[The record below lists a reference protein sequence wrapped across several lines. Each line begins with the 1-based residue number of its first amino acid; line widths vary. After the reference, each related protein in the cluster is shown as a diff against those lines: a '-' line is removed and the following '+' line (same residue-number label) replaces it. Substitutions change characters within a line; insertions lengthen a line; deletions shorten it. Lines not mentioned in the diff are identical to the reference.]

1 MTQGDDIRR
10 PVVDRLLSEV
20 RALREKLRDHG
31 YTLAKWG
38 RMLNAL
44 LDLLEEKGIA
54 SKDEV
59 LVKVY
64 ERLRDS
70 GALERGDGPEQ
81 AS

>member
-1 MTQGDDIRR
+1 MTQEDDIRR
-10 PVVDRLLSEV
+10 PVVDGLPSEV
-20 RALREKLRDHG
+20 RSLREKLRDHG
-31 YTLAKWG
+31 HTLAKWG

-59 LVKVY
+59 LAKVY

-70 GALERGDGPEQ
+70 GALERNEESGEPT
-81 AS
+81 

>member
-1 MTQGDDIRR
+1 MTEGDDIRR
-10 PVVDRLLSEV
+10 PVADGLLSEV
-20 RALREKLRDHG
+20 RSLREKLRDHG

-59 LVKVY
+59 MMKVY
-64 ERLRDS
+64 ARLRDS
-70 GALERGDGPEQ
+70 GALERNEEAGEPT
-81 AS
+81 